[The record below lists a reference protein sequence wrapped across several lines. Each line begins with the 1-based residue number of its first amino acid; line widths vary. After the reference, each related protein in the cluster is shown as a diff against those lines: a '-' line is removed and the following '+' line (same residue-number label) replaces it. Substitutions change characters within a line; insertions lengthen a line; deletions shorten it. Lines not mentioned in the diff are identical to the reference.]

1 MAELWGIYEG
11 LKLANRRGV
20 MRIEL
25 HTDSQ
30 VIAHS
35 LQDRKNGSKL
45 GCALMKRIRQL
56 LDGAWEVQII
66 HVFRVAN
73 RCVDM
78 LANMGNES
86 INGIE
91 VFENPPSRVVQILE
105 DDITLQETHNFV
117 TNILHALVT
126 T

>member
-25 HTDSQ
+25 GINSQ

-35 LQDRKNGSKL
+35 LQDMKNCSTL

-56 LDGAWEVQII
+56 LDRPWEVQII
-66 HVFRVAN
+66 HVFRDAN

-86 INGIE
+86 INGME
-91 VFENPPSRVVQILE
+91 FFENPPSRVVQILK
-105 DDITLQETHNFV
+105 DDIRGVFFPRLISV
-117 TNILHALVT
+117 
-126 T
+126 